1 MQRLRPDI
9 GTGTSPQPTLTV
21 ATSER
26 GCVQVLALLASSC
39 TANEPLVYNTTNFC
53 VINFQNRY
61 A

>member
-1 MQRLRPDI
+1 MQRRRPDV
-9 GTGTSPQPTLTV
+9 GTGTSPQPTPTV

-39 TANEPLVYNTTNFC
+39 ITSEPLVHNTTDLC
-53 VINFQNRY
+53 MINFQNRY